1 MTQDNAAPILSRL
14 ARSLGAGPGGPAA
27 PAEALASFPRERL

>member
-1 MTQDNAAPILSRL
+1 MTQDNAAPILSL
-14 ARSLGAGPGGPAA
+14 QARSLWAGPGRPAA